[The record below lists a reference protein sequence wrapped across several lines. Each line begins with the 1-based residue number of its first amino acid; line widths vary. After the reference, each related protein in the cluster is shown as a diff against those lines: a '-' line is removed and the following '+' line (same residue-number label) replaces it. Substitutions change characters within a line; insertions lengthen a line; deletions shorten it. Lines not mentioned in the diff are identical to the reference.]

1 MAVVLAVALLAGSAG
16 SASAQEIKGPIKVV
30 VGYPAGGSAD
40 VIGRLVADKMRDE
53 LKQPVIVENKVG
65 AGGRVAAEYAKALPA
80 DGSAVMVAN
89 IAVMT
94 LAPFSFAKLSYDP
107 GRDFVPVAHAA
118 SFQLG
123 FAVGPMTGKGAPA
136 ASMKDFIAWA
146 GANKD
151 KAAFG
156 SPAAGSL
163 PHFFGLLLGQG
174 IGIDLLHVPFN
185 GSAPMR
191 TAVLGDQL
199 PSVVDTVP
207 DLTELH
213 KGGKIRVLGTSGS
226 KRSPALPDVPT
237 FAELGFANIVG
248 NGWFGFYV
256 PAGTPRPVVDRLNA
270 AIVKALNALDVR
282 ERILALGF
290 EPTGTSPEEF
300 ARIMAADAARWGP
313 IIRASG
319 FKGE

>member
-1 MAVVLAVALLAGSAG
+1 
-16 SASAQEIKGPIKVV
+16 
-30 VGYPAGGSAD
+30 
-40 VIGRLVADKMRDE
+40 
-53 LKQPVIVENKVG
+53 
-65 AGGRVAAEYAKALPA
+65 
-80 DGSAVMVAN
+80 
-89 IAVMT
+89 
-94 LAPFSFAKLSYDP
+94 
-107 GRDFVPVAHAA
+107 
-118 SFQLG
+118 
-123 FAVGPMTGKGAPA
+123 
-136 ASMKDFIAWA
+136 
-146 GANKD
+146 
-151 KAAFG
+151 
-156 SPAAGSL
+156 
-163 PHFFGLLLGQG
+163 
-174 IGIDLLHVPFN
+174 
-185 GSAPMR
+185 MR

-213 KGGKIRVLGTSGS
+213 RGGKIRVLGTSGS

-237 FAELGFANIVG
+237 FTELGFPNIVG

-256 PAGTPRPVVDRLNA
+256 PAGTPKPIVDRLNA
-270 AIVKALNALDVR
+270 VIVKALNAPDVR